1 MTEKELHLSNYACA
15 CVIPSV
21 IEGSRTMLVD
31 YD

>member
-21 IEGSRTMLVD
+21 IEGSQVVLVGS
-31 YD
+31 